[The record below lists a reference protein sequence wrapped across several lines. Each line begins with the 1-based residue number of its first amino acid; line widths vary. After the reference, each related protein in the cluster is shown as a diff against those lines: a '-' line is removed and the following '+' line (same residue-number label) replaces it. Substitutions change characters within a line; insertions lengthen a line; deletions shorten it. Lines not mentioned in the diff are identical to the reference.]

1 MLDTFF
7 EQFAADLIMAFK
19 KIGHMEYE
27 KFLEYYVT
35 IQANIDEAEK
45 AVNSAETPQPHNQ

>member
-1 MLDTFF
+1 
-7 EQFAADLIMAFK
+7 MAFK
-19 KIGHMEYE
+19 KIGNMEYE

-45 AVNSAETPQPHNQ
+45 AVNSAATPQPHNQ